1 MKKVAH
7 ALLKVFGWI
16 PIPAFTLKYVLK
28 CLPKKYQKNL
38 VGNFLDAVEAED
50 MMPEIVQILLAR
62 LEENGYKVEEGRKFN
77 SVKEEIDHAMEEVPQ
92 LKLYRVYFE
101 RWCERKRR
109 EAGLPV

>member
-38 VGNFLDAVEAED
+38 VRNFLGAAEAED
-50 MMPEIVQILLAR
+50 VMSEVVQILLDK
-62 LEENGYKVEEGRKFN
+62 LEERGYKVEEGRKFN
-77 SVKEEIDHAMEEVPQ
+77 SVKEEIDHTMEEVPQ

-101 RWCERKRR
+101 RWCERERR
-109 EAGLPV
+109 EASLPV